1 MKLDAATIIAE
12 AEAAVEWQDG
22 EPHLHRNLEALVE
35 SLGADGCLSGQGS
48 SAARLGMVSRHTD
61 RIAGQKWLADYPEI
75 ADEVIEAPVFLCGL
89 PRSGTT
95 YFQYL
100 FDRDRRFRLI
110 RTWQSLM
117 PQPPPGFD
125 PQSVIERKAMEEE
138 RRAALRP
145 KLIENFAALH
155 LLDADGPDECHAFME
170 QTGGAAGFFNLYD
183 VPRFFDYLMDKA
195 DLVAAY
201 RAHKRQL
208 QLLQWRLPKQAW
220 ALKYPNHI
228 IAMDA
233 IIQVYPDARFAI
245 THRDPMQVLASIAK
259 MSLSLRNAR
268 YGSVDPHRVG
278 RQMLDFIDRHIA
290 RIMAFDAGPN
300 GSRAV
305 HVDYYALVAD
315 PGGEM
320 SKVHAGLGLT
330 SPDDIMKQITGWQR
344 ENPKNA
350 RGTNDYSLAQFG
362 ISADEA
368 EERFSAY
375 RHRFSIPREAEALAA
390 INQRHTR

>member
-1 MKLDAATIIAE
+1 MLNARTIIAE
-12 AEAAVEWQDG
+12 AEAAAGWSDR

-35 SLGADGCLSGQGS
+35 SLGADGCLSERGS
-48 SAARLGMVSRHTD
+48 SAAHLGLVSRHTD

-75 ADEVIEAPVFLCGL
+75 ADEVIETPLFLCGL

-117 PQPPPGFD
+117 PLPPPGFD
-125 PQSVIERKAMEEE
+125 PRSVTLRKAMEEE

-155 LLDADGPDECHAFME
+155 LHDADGPDECHAFLE
-170 QTGGAAGFFNLYD
+170 QTGAAAGFFNLYD
-183 VPRFFDYLMDKA
+183 VPQYFDYVMTEA

-201 RAHKRQL
+201 RAHKHQL
-208 QLLQWRLPKQAW
+208 QLLQWRSPKASW

-228 IAMDA
+228 IAIDA
-233 IIQVYPDARFAI
+233 ILEVYPDARFTI
-245 THRDPMQVLASIAK
+245 THRDPIQVLASIAK
-259 MSLSLRNAR
+259 MSLSLRTAR
-268 YGSVDPHRVG
+268 YDSVDPHRVG
-278 RQMLDFIDRHIA
+278 RQMLDFIDRHIQ
-290 RIMAFDAGPN
+290 RLMAFDAGPN
-300 GSRAV
+300 ADRAV

-315 PGGEM
+315 PGGTM
-320 SKVHAGLGLT
+320 GKVHGALGLT
-330 SPDDIMKQITGWQR
+330 SPDDIMNEITGWRR

-350 RGTNDYSLAQFG
+350 RGENDYALAQFG
-362 ISADEA
+362 LSEGEV
-368 EERFSAY
+368 EERFAAY
-375 RHRFSIPREAEALAA
+375 RQRFAIPREAEALAA
-390 INQRHTR
+390 IN